1 MAPPRR
7 RKRLRQFD
15 RRDIVERFCDL
26 IGRWSGQVLISAT
39 VDDDLIGRHATLG
52 ELHRIFDE
60 TGGTA
65 FFENIERC
73 SERKAREL
81 GYDGA
86 DERYFMDVYTR
97 NSQNED
103 E

>member
-1 MAPPRR
+1 MFDAFRR
-7 RKRLRQFD
+7 ESLPEQFK
-15 RRDIVERFCDL
+15 
-26 IGRWSGQVLISAT
+26 
-39 VDDDLIGRHATLG
+39 
-52 ELHRIFDE
+52 
-60 TGGTA
+60 TA
-65 FFENIERC
+65 FYGSVRCAAAGVGFEGDGGEVAFAEFPEKGSRVERC